1 MKNKTKDTKPK
12 SKTHEKVKRILIDV
26 ILIVIA
32 CFVGSFSTVSIMI
45 PNGLTSGGVTGVV
58 RILQHYVDINF
69 SIMYYAGSLII
80 LILCAILLGIREARK
95 ILLLS
100 VVYPATLF
108 VWEMLDISLI
118 EGKDVILAVIYC
130 GVFSGIC
137 NGIVQSRGYSFGGSD
152 TVAKIIKEKLMP
164 HVPLSKVMLGVDAA
178 VIIASA
184 IVYGR
189 NIAMYALVTSVLT
202 SKVIDFYMYGV
213 SPKLVRMSIISA
225 EPDIIMQYV
234 MNEIGRGVT
243 IEKITG
249 AYTNVERRK
258 LAVLCSPRESVLIRN
273 FIAEHDSKAM
283 ITLTA
288 VDSVWGDG
296 SGFKSLE
303 G

>member
-1 MKNKTKDTKPK
+1 
-12 SKTHEKVKRILIDV
+12 
-26 ILIVIA
+26 
-32 CFVGSFSTVSIMI
+32 
-45 PNGLTSGGVTGVV
+45 
-58 RILQHYVDINF
+58 
-69 SIMYYAGSLII
+69 
-80 LILCAILLGIREARK
+80 
-95 ILLLS
+95 
-100 VVYPATLF
+100 
-108 VWEMLDISLI
+108 
-118 EGKDVILAVIYC
+118 
-130 GVFSGIC
+130 
-137 NGIVQSRGYSFGGSD
+137 
-152 TVAKIIKEKLMP
+152 
-164 HVPLSKVMLGVDAA
+164 
-178 VIIASA
+178 
-184 IVYGR
+184 
-189 NIAMYALVTSVLT
+189 

-225 EPDIIMQYV
+225 EPDLIMQYV

-273 FIAEHDSKAM
+273 FIAEHDGKAM

>member
-1 MKNKTKDTKPK
+1 MKKLEK
-12 SKTHEKVKRILIDV
+12 EKVKKVLIDV
-26 ILIVIA
+26 ALIVIA
-32 CFVGSFSTVSIMI
+32 CFIGSFSTVSIMI

-58 RILQHYVDINF
+58 RIIQNYADVNF

-80 LILCAILLGIREARK
+80 LVLCALLLGIREARK

-108 VWEMLDISLI
+108 VWELLDIRLI

-152 TVAKIIKEKLMP
+152 TVAKIIKEKCMP
-164 HVPLSKVMLGVDAA
+164 HVALSKVMLGVDAA

-184 IVYGR
+184 LVYGR

-202 SKVIDFYMYGV
+202 SKVIDFYMYGI
-213 SPKLVRMSIISA
+213 SPKLVRIAIISNA
-225 EPDIIMQYV
+225 QGEIADYIMNTV
-234 MNEIGRGVT
+234 GRGVT
-243 IEKITG
+243 IENITG
-249 AYTNVERRK
+249 AYTGEERKK
-258 LAVLCSPRESVLIRN
+258 LAVLCSPREGVLIRN
-273 FIAEHDSKAM
+273 FVAQCDPKALL
-283 ITLTA
+283 TLTA

-296 SGFKSLE
+296 SGFKPFES
-303 G
+303 